1 LLPPIINDIWRRLM
15 KNRINNLRSKFDA
28 LGIDAVYVTSQT
40 NHRYFTKFDNGDG
53 SLLITRENAYAFE
66 DFRYIEIAEKL
77 LSSVYTVVEPK
88 GKRSE
93 WLEAILKKEEIKA
106 LGIEDYSMS
115 LNAYERLKA
124 DVSALLKPIGTTIT
138 TMREIKDEWE
148 IAEIQ
153 KAQEITDKAFTHIL
167 GILST
172 DITENDVAAELEY
185 FMRKNGAE
193 DKSFETISISA
204 EKTSLPHGV
213 PENIKLKKGFFTM
226 DFGATVNGYH
236 SDMTRTVCIGKADEE
251 MKKLYNT
258 VLRAQKAGLEYLK
271 AGVNTKDADNVA
283 REIIYENYKG
293 YFGHSLGHSVGLEI
307 HEHPALSPNCD
318 RILVPGNV
326 VTVDPG
332 IYIPG
337 KYGTRI
343 EDLVVIRDG
352 GITNLTKSPK
362 ELIEI

>member
-1 LLPPIINDIWRRLM
+1 M
-15 KNRINNLRSKFDA
+15 EKRINKLRALFDT
-28 LGIDAVYVTSQT
+28 LGVDAVYITSQT
-40 NHRYFTKFDNGDG
+40 SHRYFTKFDNGDG
-53 SLLITRENAYAFE
+53 SLLITKERAYAFE
-66 DFRYIEIAEKL
+66 DFRYIEVANKL

-88 GKRSE
+88 GKRSV
-93 WLEAILKKEEIKA
+93 WLKEILNNEGVKA
-106 LGIEDYSMS
+106 LGIEDYTMS
-115 LNAYERLKA
+115 LYAHKMLKA
-124 DVSALLKPIGTTIT
+124 DVEIELKPIGNTIVSI
-138 TMREIKDEWE
+138 REVKDEWE
-148 IAEIQ
+148 IEQIR
-153 KAQEITDKAFTHIL
+153 KAQEITDKAFSHIL

-236 SDMTRTVCIGKADEE
+236 SDMTRTVCLGKADAE

-258 VLRAQKAGLEYLK
+258 VLEAQLAGLEYLK
-271 AGVNTKDADNVA
+271 AGVNTRDADNVA
-283 REIIYENYKG
+283 REIIYREYKG

-318 RILVPGNV
+318 KILVSGNI
-326 VTVDPG
+326 VTVEPG

-343 EDLVVIRDG
+343 EDLVVIREG
-352 GITNLTKSPK
+352 GITNLTASSK